1 MNPPWGPSAGTF
13 RGTTLPTALRFQR
26 FRHCAYLFKP
36 LAAGSTDAG
45 IMRNAAPTDTPP
57 APPGS
62 PHPERAGAIRSS
74 IASFTRTAVARE
86 PGLVTVGVG
95 GLLLAVVCMIGVAF
109 RGRHIPPEG
118 KLLDAATFTFGVG
131 VYTLTVALLLPV
143 AGYSATTRRRW
154 RRAYYLFAVYGLLL
168 ETVQAFRGLDPR
180 FTEEGETIDS
190 IAGAVFGVTAGIT
203 LVLFVLLGV
212 QIFRR
217 GVLDDRPVLRLGVRY
232 GVIAVAISFGVGVVM
247 SVTGGRRIGADG
259 NLLLAHGLGVHG
271 LQTLP
276 LVALVVS
283 ASALT
288 RRRRWVHIAGVAWLA
303 ACLAAL
309 LQAGLG
315 DPPLQTSAL
324 SIAIV
329 TGLVGW
335 AAVAAYAVAL
345 RARDADSQPSLLRS

>member
-1 MNPPWGPSAGTF
+1 MAGCPLPPSDVTAGME
-13 RGTTLPTALRFQR
+13 TTR
-26 FRHCAYLFKP
+26 
-36 LAAGSTDAG
+36 
-45 IMRNAAPTDTPP
+45 DTTT
-57 APPGS
+57 
-62 PHPERAGAIRSS
+62 AGAPRSNV
-74 IASFTRTAVARE
+74 ATFTRTAVARE
-86 PGLVTVGVG
+86 PGLVAVGVG

-143 AGYSATTRRRW
+143 AGYSATARRRW
-154 RRAYYLFAVYGLLL
+154 RRAYYVFAVYGLLL
-168 ETVQAFRGLDPR
+168 EAVQAFRGIDPR

-190 IAGAVFGVTAGIT
+190 ITGAVFGVTAGIT
-203 LVLFVLLGV
+203 LVLFVLLGM
-212 QIFRR
+212 QFFRR
-217 GVLDDRPVLRLGVRY
+217 GVLDDQPVLRLGVRY

-247 SVTGGRRIGADG
+247 SVTGGREIGAEG
-259 NLLLAHGLGVHG
+259 NLLLSHGLGVHG

-288 RRRRWVHIAGVAWLA
+288 RRHRWVHVAGVAWLA

-315 DPPLQTSAL
+315 EPPLQASAL
-324 SIAIV
+324 SAAIV
-329 TGLVGW
+329 AGLVAW
-335 AAVAAYAVAL
+335 AAVAAYAVA
-345 RARDADSQPSLLRS
+345 ARGVVAAA